1 MFKRMAFTLSLLLA
15 LIILG
20 ACVNDK
26 KKVELSNDENLIEEP
41 IIDIETPN
49 EERVSIYNIT
59 KYVGVKGDASA
70 YQIPERTN
78 LTPVLIK
85 SLDEYN
91 ELKAQEE
98 ILAEFT
104 LAIDADYFKEK
115 QLIIFSMRDILSP
128 VRRVTKLEIKDNVLV
143 VHVHFSSF
151 HDYMY
156 EPISGAYWTYYVME
170 VKINDIEN
178 IVSLKIEKDINSGLP
193 IYEKRDIPFIRDCKS
208 NYGRSPED
216 LKEFVVTNVEHNAYT
231 VFFVAETFEELQEK
245 IIEYKDCI
253 YYFDEEFESMF
264 TKYDAEYFQE
274 HMLLFYYKLEP
285 NVSENYTHSI
295 ERIGDKVKININ
307 RFEGC
312 AHAISDWIEILTI
325 KKTEVVG
332 VTDFDVVVRT
342 IVPVPTSVSFEVK
355 EDYQREFY
363 IRDWTVADFK
373 ELDNLK
379 DISIYYSQIVVDFV
393 FENHLSDEALK
404 RLVEILES
412 SPNIEYVGYKGNDF
426 VRLVLRNSYYDKRIA
441 GTLTASDIIDSE
453 YVLEYGITIEFLT
466 FIPFVNITFY
476 LENVGKAYA
485 DIMKEEI
492 KKIYY
497 RYIVVPEEAKLEFN
511 VVMDY
516 HNFIKAEE
524 YPEFVIVTSLEQ
536 FEEICNERY
545 AYFAGEEFY
554 YIKVN
559 TPTYDEDFFKDKVLL
574 IYTKNIRG
582 YCNILITGFKINSVI
597 RQDQTLIIDETGY
610 GSSKYFY
617 ESSPFFNTMYTRT
630 LIIELNKGDVEGI
643 TNVETRGYCIIN
655 C

>member
-1 MFKRMAFTLSLLLA
+1 MAFTLSLLLA

-20 ACVNDK
+20 ACVNYK

-59 KYVGVKGDASA
+59 KYVGVKGDVSA
-70 YQIPERTN
+70 YQTPERTN

-98 ILAEFT
+98 ILSEFT

-115 QLIIFSMRDILSP
+115 QLIIFSTRDILSP
-128 VRRVTKLEIKDNVLV
+128 VRRVAKLEIKDNVLV

-151 HDYMY
+151 HNYMY

-178 IVSLKIEKDINSGLP
+178 IVSIKIEKDINSGLP

-216 LKEFVVTNVEHNAYT
+216 L
-231 VFFVAETFEELQEK
+231 
-245 IIEYKDCI
+245 
-253 YYFDEEFESMF
+253 
-264 TKYDAEYFQE
+264 
-274 HMLLFYYKLEP
+274 
-285 NVSENYTHSI
+285 
-295 ERIGDKVKININ
+295 
-307 RFEGC
+307 
-312 AHAISDWIEILTI
+312 
-325 KKTEVVG
+325 
-332 VTDFDVVVRT
+332 
-342 IVPVPTSVSFEVK
+342 
-355 EDYQREFY
+355 
-363 IRDWTVADFK
+363 K

-426 VRLVLRNSYYDKRIA
+426 VRLVLKNSYYDKRIA

-453 YVLEYGITIEFLT
+453 HVLEYGITIEFLT
-466 FIPFVNITFY
+466 FIPFVHITFY
-476 LENVGKAYA
+476 LENVGKAHA

-497 RYIVVPEEAKLEFN
+497 RYIVVPEEVRLEFN
-511 VVMDY
+511 VAMDY

-524 YPEFVIVTSLEQ
+524 YPEVVIVTSLEQ

-545 AYFAGEEFY
+545 AYFADKEFY

-574 IYTKNIRG
+574 VYTKNIRG
-582 YCNILITGFKINSVI
+582 YYNTLITGFKINSVI
-597 RQDQTLIIDETGY
+597 RQDQ
-610 GSSKYFY
+610 
-617 ESSPFFNTMYTRT
+617 T